1 MKTKITNI
9 SNIHTWS
16 PLKDKFLI
24 LSDVEILV
32 EDSTIIQISKTVE
45 GAEEEID
52 ADGALITPG
61 FVDSHTHPI
70 FSGNRAN
77 EFSMRISGKS
87 YEEIAS
93 MGGGIISSINGV
105 RNISEEQLLEECLE
119 RINFFLVHGTTTIEA
134 KSGYGLTIEDELKSL
149 KVIKRLNESSPLDI
163 IPTFMGAHT
172 FPPEFRN
179 DHGGYVRLIC
189 EEMIPAVAEEN
200 LAEFCDVFCEN
211 GYFTLDDS
219 RKILETAKE
228 YGLTPRLHADEFV
241 DSGAAGLSA
250 KVGAISADHLM
261 AVSNEGIQKMAE
273 GGVIATLLPGTTLF
287 LGKNKYAPGRKII
300 DSGCDVALATD
311 YNPGSCTIQSMPQI
325 ISLANLYC
333 GLSIDEAFKGATW
346 NGAKAINRGKK
357 MGVIWEGFQADMLFW
372 ELGSIKEIP
381 YWMGSDRILNV
392 MKKGKLLEV
401 EQD

>member
-9 SNIHTWS
+9 STIHTWS
-16 PLKDKFLI
+16 PVEDKLLI

-32 EDSTIIQISKTVE
+32 ENSTIIQISKNV
-45 GAEEEID
+45 GVAEEEID
-52 ADGALITPG
+52 ADGALITSG

-77 EFSMRISGKS
+77 EFSMRVSGKS
-87 YEEIAS
+87 YEEIDS

-119 RINFFLVHGTTTIEA
+119 RVNFFLVHGTTTIEA
-134 KSGYGLTIEDELKSL
+134 KSGYGLTVEDELKSL
-149 KVIKRLNESSPLDI
+149 RVIKRLNDLSPLDI
-163 IPTFMGAHT
+163 IPTFMGAHA
-172 FPPEFRN
+172 FPPEFKN
-179 DHGGYVRLIC
+179 DHQGYVQLIC
-189 EEMIPAVAEEN
+189 EEMIPVVAEEN
-200 LAEFCDVFCEN
+200 LAEFCDVFCEK
-211 GYFTLDDS
+211 GYFTLGDS

-228 YGLTPRLHADEFV
+228 YGLIPRLHADEFF

-250 KVGAISADHLM
+250 EVGAISADHLM
-261 AVSNEGIQKMAE
+261 AVSNEGIQKMATS
-273 GGVIATLLPGTTLF
+273 GVIATLLPGTTLF

-333 GLSIDEAFKGATW
+333 GLSTDEAFKGATW
-346 NGAKAINRGKK
+346 NGAKAINRGGK
-357 MGVIWEGFQADMLFW
+357 MGAILEGFQADMLFW
-372 ELGSIKEIP
+372 ELGTIEEIP

-392 MKKGKLLEV
+392 MKKGKLL
-401 EQD
+401 D

>member
-9 SNIHTWS
+9 STIYTWS
-16 PLKDKFLI
+16 PVEDKLVI

-32 EDSTIIQISKTVE
+32 EDSTIIQISKTVG

-77 EFSMRISGKS
+77 EFGMRVYGKS

-105 RNISEEQLLEECLE
+105 RNASEKQLLEECLE

-149 KVIKRLNESSPLDI
+149 RVIKRLNESSPLDI
-163 IPTFMGAHT
+163 IPTFMGAHA
-172 FPPEFRN
+172 FPPEFKN
-179 DHGGYVRLIC
+179 DHQGYVRLIC
-189 EEMIPAVAEEN
+189 EEMIPVVAEEN

-211 GYFTLDDS
+211 GYFTLNDS

-250 KVGAISADHLM
+250 EVGAISADHLM

-325 ISLANLYC
+325 ISLANLHC
-333 GLSIDEAFKGATW
+333 GLSTDEAFKGATW

-357 MGVIWEGFQADMLFW
+357 LGAILEGFQADMLFW
-372 ELGSIKEIP
+372 ELGTIEEIP

-392 MKKGKLLEV
+392 MKKGKLLE
-401 EQD
+401 

>member
-9 SNIHTWS
+9 STLYTWS
-16 PLKDKFLI
+16 PAEDKLVI

-32 EDSTIIQISKTVE
+32 EDSTIIQISKTVG

-77 EFSMRISGKS
+77 EFGMRVSGKS

-105 RNISEEQLLEECLE
+105 RNASEEQLLEECLE

-149 KVIKRLNESSPLDI
+149 RVIKRLNESSPLDI
-163 IPTFMGAHT
+163 IPTFMGAHA
-172 FPPEFRN
+172 FPPEFKD
-179 DHGGYVRLIC
+179 DHQGYVRLIC
-189 EEMIPAVAEEN
+189 EEMIPVVAEEN

-250 KVGAISADHLM
+250 EVGAISADHLM
-261 AVSNEGIQKMAE
+261 AVSDEGIQKMAE

-300 DSGCDVALATD
+300 DYGCDVALATD
-311 YNPGSCTIQSMPQI
+311 FNPGSCTIQSMPQI

-333 GLSIDEAFKGATW
+333 GLSMDEAFKGATW

-357 MGVIWEGFQADMLFW
+357 LGAIVEGFQADMLFW
-372 ELGSIKEIP
+372 ELGTIEEIP

-392 MKKGKLLEV
+392 MKKGKLLE
-401 EQD
+401 

>member
-9 SNIHTWS
+9 STISTWS
-16 PLKDKFLI
+16 PLEDKLII

-32 EDSTIIQISKTVE
+32 EDSTIIQISKTVGE
-45 GAEEEID
+45 AEEEID

-77 EFSMRISGKS
+77 EFGMRVSGKS

-105 RNISEEQLLEECLE
+105 RNASEEQLLEECLE

-163 IPTFMGAHT
+163 IPTFMGAHA
-172 FPPEFRN
+172 FPPEFKN
-179 DHGGYVRLIC
+179 NHQGYVQLIC
-189 EEMIPAVAEEN
+189 EKMIPVVAEEN

-228 YGLTPRLHADEFV
+228 YGLTPRLHADEFI

-250 KVGAISADHLM
+250 EVGAISADHLM
-261 AVSNEGIQKMAE
+261 AVSDEGIKKMAVS
-273 GGVIATLLPGTTLF
+273 GVIATLLPGTTLF
-287 LGKNKYAPGRKII
+287 LGKDKYAPGRKII
-300 DSGCDVALATD
+300 DFGCDVALATD

-333 GLSIDEAFKGATW
+333 GLSTDETFKGATW
-346 NGAKAINRGKK
+346 NGAKVINRGKK
-357 MGVIWEGFQADMLFW
+357 LGAIVEGFQADILFW
-372 ELGSIKEIP
+372 ELGTIEEIP

-392 MKKGKLLEV
+392 MKKGKLLE
-401 EQD
+401 

>member
-9 SNIHTWS
+9 STIYTWS
-16 PLKDKFLI
+16 PVEDKLVI

-32 EDSTIIQISKTVE
+32 EDSTIIQISKTVGE
-45 GAEEEID
+45 AEEEID

-77 EFSMRISGKS
+77 EFGMRVSGKS

-105 RNISEEQLLEECLE
+105 RNASEEQLLEECLE

-149 KVIKRLNESSPLDI
+149 RVIKRLNESSPLDI
-163 IPTFMGAHT
+163 IPTFMGAHA
-172 FPPEFRN
+172 FPPEFKN
-179 DHGGYVRLIC
+179 DHQGYVQLIC
-189 EEMIPAVAEEN
+189 EEMIPVVAEEN

-250 KVGAISADHLM
+250 EVGAISADHLM
-261 AVSNEGIQKMAE
+261 AVSDEGIQKMAE

-333 GLSIDEAFKGATW
+333 GLSTDEAFKGATW

-357 MGVIWEGFQADMLFW
+357 LGAIVEGFQADMLFW
-372 ELGSIKEIP
+372 ELGTIEEIP

-392 MKKGKLLEV
+392 MKKGKLLE
-401 EQD
+401 

>member
-9 SNIHTWS
+9 STICTWS
-16 PLKDKFLI
+16 PVEGKLVI

-32 EDSTIIQISKTVE
+32 EDSTIIQISKTV
-45 GAEEEID
+45 GGVEEEID

-61 FVDSHTHPI
+61 FVDSYTHPI
-70 FSGNRAN
+70 FSSNRAN
-77 EFSMRISGKS
+77 EFDMRVSGKS

-105 RNISEEQLLEECLE
+105 RNASEEQLLEECLE

-149 KVIKRLNESSPLDI
+149 RVIKRLNESSPLDI
-163 IPTFMGAHT
+163 IPTFMGAHA
-172 FPPEFRN
+172 FPPEFKN
-179 DHGGYVRLIC
+179 DHEGYVRLIC
-189 EEMIPAVAEEN
+189 EEMIPVVAEEN

-250 KVGAISADHLM
+250 EVGAISADHLM

-325 ISLANLYC
+325 ISLANLHC

-357 MGVIWEGFQADMLFW
+357 LGAIVEGFQADMLFW
-372 ELGSIKEIP
+372 ELGTIEEIP

-392 MKKGKLLEV
+392 MKKGKLLE
-401 EQD
+401 

>member
-9 SNIHTWS
+9 STISTWS
-16 PLKDKFLI
+16 PVEDKLLT

-32 EDSTIIQISKTVE
+32 EDSTIIQISKTVG

-77 EFSMRISGKS
+77 EFGMRVSGKS

-105 RNISEEQLLEECLE
+105 RNASEKQLLEECLE

-149 KVIKRLNESSPLDI
+149 RVIKRLNESSPLDI
-163 IPTFMGAHT
+163 IPTFMGAHA
-172 FPPEFRN
+172 FPPEFKN
-179 DHGGYVRLIC
+179 DHEGYVRLIC
-189 EEMIPAVAEEN
+189 EEMIPVVAEEN

-250 KVGAISADHLM
+250 EVGAISADHLM

-346 NGAKAINRGKK
+346 NGAKAINREKK
-357 MGVIWEGFQADMLFW
+357 LGAIVEGFQADMLFW
-372 ELGSIKEIP
+372 ELGAIEEIP

-392 MKKGKLLEV
+392 MKKGKLLE
-401 EQD
+401 

>member
-1 MKTKITNI
+1 MKTKIINI
-9 SNIHTWS
+9 STICTWS
-16 PLKDKFLI
+16 PAEGKLLT

-32 EDSTIIQISKTVE
+32 EDSTIIQISKTVG

-77 EFSMRISGKS
+77 EFGMRVSGKS

-105 RNISEEQLLEECLE
+105 RNASEEQLLEECLE
-119 RINFFLVHGTTTIEA
+119 RINFFLAHGTTTIEA

-149 KVIKRLNESSPLDI
+149 RVIKRLNESSPLDI
-163 IPTFMGAHT
+163 IPTFMGAHA
-172 FPPEFRN
+172 FPPEFKN
-179 DHGGYVRLIC
+179 DHEGYVRLIC
-189 EEMIPAVAEEN
+189 EEMIPVVAEEN

-250 KVGAISADHLM
+250 EVGAISADHLM
-261 AVSNEGIQKMAE
+261 AVSDEGIQKMAE

-311 YNPGSCTIQSMPQI
+311 FNPGSCTIQSMPQI

-333 GLSIDEAFKGATW
+333 GLSTDEAFKGATW

-357 MGVIWEGFQADMLFW
+357 LGAISEGFQADMLFW
-372 ELGSIKEIP
+372 ELGTIEEIP

-392 MKKGKLLEV
+392 MKKGKLLE
-401 EQD
+401 

>member
-9 SNIHTWS
+9 TTIYTWS
-16 PLKDKFLI
+16 QVEDKLLI
-24 LSDVEILV
+24 LYDVEILV
-32 EDSTIIQISKTVE
+32 EDSTIIQISKTV
-45 GAEEEID
+45 GGSEEEIN

-77 EFSMRISGKS
+77 EFGMRVSGES
-87 YEEIAS
+87 YEKIAS

-105 RNISEEQLLEECLE
+105 RKASEEQLLEECLE

-149 KVIKRLNESSPLDI
+149 RVIKRLNESSPLDI
-163 IPTFMGAHT
+163 IPTFMGAHA
-172 FPPEFRN
+172 FPPEFKN
-179 DHGGYVRLIC
+179 DHQGYVRLIC
-189 EEMIPAVAEEN
+189 EEMIPVVAEEK

-250 KVGAISADHLM
+250 EVGAISADHLM
-261 AVSNEGIQKMAE
+261 AVSDEGIQKMAVS
-273 GGVIATLLPGTTLF
+273 GVIATLLPGTTLF

-300 DSGCDVALATD
+300 NSGCDVALATD

-346 NGAKAINRGKK
+346 NGAKAINREKEFGA
-357 MGVIWEGFQADMLFW
+357 ISEGFQADMLFW
-372 ELGSIKEIP
+372 ELGSIEEIP

-392 MKKGKLLEV
+392 MKKGKLLE
-401 EQD
+401 

>member
-9 SNIHTWS
+9 STICTWS
-16 PLKDKFLI
+16 PVEDKLLI
-24 LSDVEILV
+24 LPDVEILV
-32 EDSTIIQISKTVE
+32 EDSTIIQISKTV
-45 GAEEEID
+45 GVAEEEID

-77 EFSMRISGKS
+77 EFGMRVYGKS

-105 RNISEEQLLEECLE
+105 RNASEKQLLEECLE

-163 IPTFMGAHT
+163 IPTFMGAHA
-172 FPPEFRN
+172 FPPEFKN
-179 DHGGYVRLIC
+179 DHQGYVRLIC
-189 EEMIPAVAEEN
+189 EEMIPVVAEEN

-250 KVGAISADHLM
+250 EVGAISADHLM

-325 ISLANLYC
+325 ISLANLHC

-357 MGVIWEGFQADMLFW
+357 LGAIVEGFQADMLFW
-372 ELGSIKEIP
+372 ELGTIEEIP

-392 MKKGKLLEV
+392 MKKGKLLE
-401 EQD
+401 